1 MINLVY
7 DGSFEGLMTAIFEVF
22 EYRFQSVCILPE
34 NRAAQ
39 LDLFAERHDV
49 ITQTEKAERVLK
61 KLEENLGKKGISQLM
76 YVFMSEL
83 DERENLILHLVQKSV
98 KNPKKYVFN
107 DLADD
112 QILAIAKICKS
123 VGREVHRMK
132 AFVRFE
138 KLQDETYFARIEP
151 DFDVLP
157 MLKNHFYHRYRD
169 QKWLIYDARR
179 NYGLFYD
186 LETCEMIFPTGDFA
200 QNPEDL
206 WHTEEQNYQKLWQRY
221 FVKTGIEEC
230 KNTKLHLQNMPK
242 RYWKYLTEKKIY

>member
-98 KNPKKYVFN
+98 KNPKK
-107 DLADD
+107 
-112 QILAIAKICKS
+112 IC
-123 VGREVHRMK
+123 
-132 AFVRFE
+132 F
-138 KLQDETYFARIEP
+138 
-151 DFDVLP
+151 
-157 MLKNHFYHRYRD
+157 
-169 QKWLIYDARR
+169 
-179 NYGLFYD
+179 
-186 LETCEMIFPTGDFA
+186 
-200 QNPEDL
+200 
-206 WHTEEQNYQKLWQRY
+206 
-221 FVKTGIEEC
+221 
-230 KNTKLHLQNMPK
+230 
-242 RYWKYLTEKKIY
+242 